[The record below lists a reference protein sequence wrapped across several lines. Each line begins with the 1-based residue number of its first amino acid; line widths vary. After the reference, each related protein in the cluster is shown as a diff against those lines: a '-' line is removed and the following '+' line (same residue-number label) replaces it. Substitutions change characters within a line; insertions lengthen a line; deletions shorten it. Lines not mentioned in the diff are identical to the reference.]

1 MSTRL
6 RDLDDD
12 LGAAFRSADRDAP
25 RPEAKAALMA
35 ALGVGVVAAASTAA
49 AGAAAGAAGGSS
61 AAAAKGV
68 GLAVIAKWFVA
79 SAVIVGGTAATV
91 HAVAPADPPAVVTA
105 ATKATAAS
113 TIPPSSVVPPS
124 RATATP
130 NEPAAAP
137 SAADSPPRAAD
148 SPPRGAT
155 IRVADAP
162 GATAGAPAGVATA
175 PASAS
180 GGAEAEAAA
189 AAPAPVVEEAPRRA
203 TVGDEIAAL
212 DRARSLLAG
221 GNGSGALDAL
231 RDYRRAFPAGVL
243 VQEASVLEIESLAAA
258 GQRDRARAL
267 GDRFVA
273 DHPRS
278 PLAPRVQRAMGK

>member
-1 MSTRL
+1 
-6 RDLDDD
+6 
-12 LGAAFRSADRDAP
+12 
-25 RPEAKAALMA
+25 
-35 ALGVGVVAAASTAA
+35 
-49 AGAAAGAAGGSS
+49 
-61 AAAAKGV
+61 
-68 GLAVIAKWFVA
+68 VIAKWFVA

-180 GGAEAEAAA
+180 GGAEAASGGAEAAA
-189 AAPAPVVEEAPRRA
+189 AAPAPVVEEALRRA